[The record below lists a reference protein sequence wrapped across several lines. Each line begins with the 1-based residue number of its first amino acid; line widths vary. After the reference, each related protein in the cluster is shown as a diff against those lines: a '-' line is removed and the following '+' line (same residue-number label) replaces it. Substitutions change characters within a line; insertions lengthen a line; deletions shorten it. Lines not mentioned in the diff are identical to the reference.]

1 MTNTTKC
8 VSIIKMRLR
17 PNDLYRKT
25 ELAFGQL
32 DNDSAQY
39 LAKIALHEL
48 LGLHVKP
55 KASKSNYNR
64 RHSFDE
70 SNDHD
75 AEAYNRTERRQ
86 EILRRDLDSY
96 QLDRRGQVKAGEL
109 TCPYSGKHLVMPTY
123 YDIARGAD
131 VDHVVALSNA
141 WVTGAKNLTRANRN
155 ELLNHPLELQLVS
168 KQANTEKASSDASQ
182 WLPDNVPYRL
192 QYVARQIAVK
202 NIFHLWVTEPEREA
216 MHRVLKPMAESAIL
230 YTELLAGE
238 DKRREQLA
246 AEQAIIEKIRQ
257 TR

>member
-1 MTNTTKC
+1 MK
-8 VSIIKMRLR
+8 LR

-32 DNDSAQY
+32 DDDSAQY

-55 KASKSNYNR
+55 KASRSNYNR
-64 RHSFDE
+64 QHSFDR
-70 SNDHD
+70 SNDYD
-75 AEAYNRTERRQ
+75 AEVYNHTERRQ

-109 TCPYSGKHLVMPTY
+109 TCPYNGEHLVMPTY
-123 YDIARGAD
+123 YDITRCAD

-141 WVTGAKNLTRANRN
+141 WVTGAKNLTRADRN
-155 ELLNHPLELQLVS
+155 DLFNHPLELQLVS
-168 KQANTEKASSDASQ
+168 KQANTEKSSSDASQ

-202 NIFHLWVTEPEREA
+202 NIFHLWVTEPERDA

-230 YTELLAGE
+230 YTELLADE
-238 DKRREQLA
+238 AKRRERLA
-246 AEQAIIEKIRQ
+246 AERAIIKKIRKIH
-257 TR
+257 